1 MSIINNGCA
10 LLSHAS
16 GIFLRSLFLETG
28 FFFFLNTT
36 TTFKFRA
43 SPIGVLLHIRGKI
56 WKKFRFPDRL
66 SIIIPPYKMAIMPT
80 RAIALYQ
87 PIKNRYHARAMVY
100 SLHINAYRCR
110 SLPDFKETA
119 SSDLRRRRL
128 LYIYICIC
136 SRSKFASSILTE
148 FNF

>member
-1 MSIINNGCA
+1 
-10 LLSHAS
+10 
-16 GIFLRSLFLETG
+16 
-28 FFFFLNTT
+28 
-36 TTFKFRA
+36 
-43 SPIGVLLHIRGKI
+43 
-56 WKKFRFPDRL
+56 
-66 SIIIPPYKMAIMPT
+66 MAIMPT

-128 LYIYICIC
+128 LYIYIYIC
-136 SRSKFASSILTE
+136 VRGPSLLLLTE
-148 FNF
+148 LAFSDFNP